1 MRFVAFPY
9 LCLQSK
15 EYLFFEA
22 ESRSKQQG
30 NMLVPAL
37 YFESHL

>member
-30 NMLVPAL
+30 NMQAL
-37 YFESHL
+37 YLESHL